1 MDLHNPWVFLVVGY
15 LVTVALEAPVLLAG
29 LSRRHSVQTRLL
41 AGAWLTACTYPVVVV
56 VLPPLLRET
65 WGEIPYLLVAETF
78 APLAECALFTW
89 VFGASGQW
97 WNREGLRG
105 YLRSQFGLFS
115 NWSGR
120 LVVNEWN
127 DCRKSVNDW
136 VKNVSGTFTILLLI
150 YQ

>member
-97 WNREGLRG
+97 WNRSTVRDCAAI
-105 YLRSQFGLFS
+105 FAA
-115 NWSGR
+115 N
-120 LVVNEWN
+120 LVSFLTGQVVWWLMN
-127 DCRKSVNDW
+127 
-136 VKNVSGTFTILLLI
+136 GTIAGKA
-150 YQ
+150 

>member
-15 LVTVALEAPVLLAG
+15 LVTVALETPVLLAG

-41 AGAWLTACTYPVVVV
+41 AGAWLTACTYPVVVL

-78 APLAECALFTW
+78 APVAECALFVW

-97 WNREGLRG
+97 WNRLTVRDCAAIIAANGVSFLTG
-105 YLRSQFGLFS
+105 QLLYCFLAA
-115 NWSGR
+115 NTSG
-120 LVVNEWN
+120 
-127 DCRKSVNDW
+127 
-136 VKNVSGTFTILLLI
+136 
-150 YQ
+150 